1 MIQTEPSL
9 SLSLSLSLCRFRKVK
24 SHISEKYADVEGT
37 LVDEFIESHCAL
49 DTRRMKMYA
58 KALQP
63 FPYVSQQRVHKYS
76 LC

>member
-1 MIQTEPSL
+1 M
-9 SLSLSLSLCRFRKVK
+9 KG
-24 SHISEKYADVEGT
+24 HISEKYADVEGT

-63 FPYVSQQRVHKYS
+63 FPYVRQQRVHKYG